1 MENTMQM
8 QINEMLKEMQDQRVA
23 EQVSGQNTA
32 LPRKSKYNKY
42 DFSSPRKFTKDKLK
56 LLTGVFENYV
66 RLISSQVSG
75 IYRVTT
81 EVTVN
86 RVWESRYHDFVGVLH
101 ENDSMALAELVSED
115 MSKTKVP
122 LLMYITPGFVLTLIS
137 NMLGGAG
144 SPVTAEEGYR
154 YSDVEAALYR
164 KIAGQ
169 LISSLKD
176 GFSTYVNLQF
186 GIQQIWQNPS
196 MFQDIGLDESVG
208 IISLNVDM
216 AGAAQEEIRIC
227 IPGTLLERI
236 FKIMDGQRQTG
247 KGYTY
252 EDNKGTI
259 MGHLRK
265 GMLPMS
271 AQLATVEL
279 SLNDIYHLHPGD
291 IIDLG
296 KAKETEVRLFVGK
309 QPWFYGR
316 MGICKKN
323 MAIRISRR
331 VGQGVQNAA
340 ADEDMDE

>member
-8 QINEMLKEMQDQRVA
+8 QINEMLKEMQDQRAA
-23 EQVSGQNTA
+23 EQAGGQSTA
-32 LPRKSKYNKY
+32 LSRKNKYNKY

-66 RLISSQVSG
+66 RLITSQVSG
-75 IYRVTT
+75 IYRVAT
-81 EVTVN
+81 EITVN
-86 RVWESRYHDFVGVLH
+86 RVWESRYHEFVGVLH
-101 ENDSMALAELVSED
+101 ENDSMALAEIVSED
-115 MSKTKVP
+115 MTKAKVP
-122 LLMYITPGFVLTLIS
+122 LMMYITPGFVLTLIS
-137 NMLGGAG
+137 RLLGGAETF
-144 SPVTAEEGYR
+144 VTAEEGYR

-169 LISSLKD
+169 LISALKD
-176 GFSTYVNLQF
+176 GFSTYVNLEF
-186 GIQQIWQNPS
+186 AIQQIWQNPS

-216 AGAAQEEIRIC
+216 AGAGQEEIRIC
-227 IPGTLLERI
+227 MPGTLLEQI
-236 FKIMDGQRQTG
+236 FKIMDSQRQTG

-259 MGHLRK
+259 MGHIRK

-271 AQLATVEL
+271 AQLAKVEL

-296 KAKETEVRLFVGK
+296 KPKDTEVRLFVGK
-309 QPWFYGR
+309 QPWFYGK

-323 MAIRISRR
+323 VAVRISRR
-331 VGQGVQNAA
+331 VGQEVQDVL